1 MAGDKNSLTP
11 KPTTPEATG
20 STRLAGKLQE
30 VELSAL
36 LQMLALKHRSGKIT
50 ITTRDGHGLLLL
62 QEGNIIYAASNSARE
77 ALGNILVRHGLI
89 DDATLIQGLEQ
100 QHAGTEEKRLGTM
113 LVQMGAIS
121 QEVLENVLREQT
133 AGIVQELLA
142 WRDGFFTFEP
152 LVVQGREV
160 GVDARDLVMKEGL
173 DADLMARS
181 TPKPNARE
189 QRGKSRQPTATGAPG
204 PEGTVPAATLTSLKQ
219 VMTELRSPSFGGEIT
234 VWLLRHAA
242 EIVRRCV
249 LFSYS
254 REWIRGIGQIGID
267 PEGEGGGQEISRVCI
282 PANEPSIFSY
292 VVETREGYKGE
303 PPKNTWD
310 EYLAIELGGLTPAEI
325 VVVPM
330 VVSGGVVALL
340 YGDNLPDSRP
350 IGPID
355 TLELLMLQ
363 AGLAMEKTTLEIRL
377 RTLQQRLGSS

>member
-1 MAGDKNSLTP
+1 LTP
-11 KPTTPEATG
+11 KPTTPGTTG

-30 VELSAL
+30 VELPAL
-36 LQMLALKHRSGKIT
+36 LQMLAIKHRSGKIT
-50 ITTRDGHGLLLL
+50 LTTRDGHGLLLI
-62 QEGNIIYAASNSARE
+62 QDGNIIYAASNSARE
-77 ALGNILVRHGLI
+77 AFGNILIRHGLI
-89 DDATLIQGLEQ
+89 DDATLIQALER
-100 QHAGTEEKRLGTM
+100 QHAGTQEKRLGTM
-113 LVQMGAIS
+113 LVEMGAIS
-121 QEVLENVLREQT
+121 REVLENVLREQT

-142 WRDGFFTFEP
+142 WREGFFTFEP
-152 LVVQGREV
+152 LVVQGDEV
-160 GVDARDLVMKEGL
+160 GVDARELVMKEGL
-173 DADLMARS
+173 DAELMAKS
-181 TPKPNARE
+181 TPKAVAPA
-189 QRGKSRQPTATGAPG
+189 QKGKARQPAAKGVSG
-204 PEGTVPAATLTSLKQ
+204 SEETVPAAMLTSLKQ

-249 LFSYS
+249 FFSYS
-254 REWIRGIGQIGID
+254 REWIRAIGQVGID
-267 PEGEGGGQEISRVCI
+267 PEGEAGGLEISRICI

-292 VVETREGYKGE
+292 VVETRESYKGE

-355 TLELLMLQ
+355 ALELLMLQ

-377 RTLQQRLGSS
+377 RTLQQRLGTS